1 VDPSGSSP
9 SSRPVIL
16 AVDDEPDALSRVE
29 DELRRRFGADYRIV
43 CADSG
48 EDALATLE
56 ALRAAGAEVAVVL
69 ADHWMPGTSGTD
81 LLARVGNLHPD
92 AKRGLLIRWG
102 DWAHRPTADAV
113 LPAMALGRIDYYVL
127 KPWCSPDELFH
138 RTVAELVHEWS
149 RGRPS
154 GGGPVTVVG
163 QRHSP
168 RTSEVRSVLT
178 RNGIPHAFH
187 LADTDEGRGIAETLA
202 PGAGLPVIVGLDGR
216 AVSDPTNEQVAE
228 ACGLPTR
235 LQRRDF
241 DLVIVGAGPAG
252 LAAAVYAGSEGLRT
266 LVVERETIGGQAG
279 SSSLI
284 RNYLGFARGVSGAEL
299 TMRAYQQA
307 WVFGVDFLMMREVAS
322 LQPAEGGVAV
332 TLSGGDEV
340 TARAV
345 VVATGVAYRRLGIPE
360 LEAMTAPVCSAAPRW
375 RRRRPWRGSG
385 STSWAAATRP
395 VRRRCT
401 SPGTHGR

>member
-1 VDPSGSSP
+1 VDE
-9 SSRPVIL
+9 SR
-16 AVDDEPDALSRVE
+16 ARD
-29 DELRRRFGADYRIV
+29 LR
-43 CADSG
+43 
-48 EDALATLE
+48 
-56 ALRAAGAEVAVVL
+56 
-69 ADHWMPGTSGTD
+69 P
-81 LLARVGNLHPD
+81 
-92 AKRGLLIRWG
+92 
-102 DWAHRPTADAV
+102 
-113 LPAMALGRIDYYVL
+113 
-127 KPWCSPDELFH
+127 
-138 RTVAELVHEWS
+138 
-149 RGRPS
+149 
-154 GGGPVTVVG
+154 
-163 QRHSP
+163 
-168 RTSEVRSVLT
+168 RSVLGSDQITSFFTVT
-178 RNGIPHAFH
+178 RVLATRRRPASRSTASHLRPSNSPRRIP
-187 LADTDEGRGIAETLA
+187 
-202 PGAGLPVIVGLDGR
+202 VV
-216 AVSDPTNEQVAE
+216 
-228 ACGLPTR
+228 
-235 LQRRDF
+235 
-241 DLVIVGAGPAG
+241 VIVGAGPAG